1 MDMNQEKVNPEGVA
15 NSIRLLKTYLDEIE
29 IGPLIIALE
38 GLKENPDSAQ
48 HLANVNAAFN
58 NLGISQGA
66 VLTRRIEFFITMN
79 HSCKRGIDFFSF
91 Q

>member
-1 MDMNQEKVNPEGVA
+1 MDMNQEKINPEGVA

-29 IGPLIIALE
+29 IDPLIIALE

-48 HLANVNAAFN
+48 HLANVNTAFN

-66 VLTRRIEFFITMN
+66 VLTYAPYMIILVSN
-79 HSCKRGIDFFSF
+79 DPFSDLPG
-91 Q
+91 